1 MSKLEIA
8 MFSELIDCNSREVNL
23 YLKDHYEKKMENKIE
38 QAKKEVVKI
47 LTEDQPKG
55 LNLSKEKIDMLASAL
70 VKNYLARKES
80 A

>member
-1 MSKLEIA
+1 MKSKI
-8 MFSELIDCNSREVNL
+8 
-23 YLKDHYEKKMENKIE
+23 K

-55 LNLSKEKIDMLASAL
+55 LNLSKEKIEMLASVL

>member
-1 MSKLEIA
+1 MKSKI
-8 MFSELIDCNSREVNL
+8 
-23 YLKDHYEKKMENKIE
+23 K

-55 LNLSKEKIDMLASAL
+55 LNLSKKKIEMLASAL